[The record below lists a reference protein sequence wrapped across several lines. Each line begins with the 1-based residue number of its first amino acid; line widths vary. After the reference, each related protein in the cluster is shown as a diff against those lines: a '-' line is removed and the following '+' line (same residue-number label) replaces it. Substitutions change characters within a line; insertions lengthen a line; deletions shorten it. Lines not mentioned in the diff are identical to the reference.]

1 MAKRIRLTDDD
12 ILDLFDS
19 SGDEMDVDQSDEDV
33 DFDPETTENGS
44 DTSSLH
50 ELPSSGDKD
59 MDVSGVGDADTSAG
73 RISDDAEG
81 DVASDGRNVGSNA
94 NATNNG
100 SVWRPYLPTDSDL
113 LKLPFTVSN
122 PGIRL
127 PTSGQYNN
135 ELSFFQLFFT
145 DNIIGEIV
153 QETNRYARE
162 KIEKAQPLGKR
173 SIWRTW
179 KDANLQEMKALLG
192 VVLNMGM
199 HAKCDMKKYFSRK
212 WTERMP
218 FFIDVFSWERFF
230 QLYWMLHLQPSV
242 GRGFC
247 GDKVHNLVTHMNVKC
262 QEYYSPHKRISVDE
276 STIGFKG

>member
-33 DFDPETTENGS
+33 DFDPKTTENGS

-50 ELPSSGDKD
+50 ELPSSRDED

-73 RISDDAEG
+73 RMSDDAKG
-81 DVASDGRNVGSNA
+81 DVASDGHDVGLNA

-113 LKLPFTVSN
+113 LKLLFTVSN

-145 DNIIGEIV
+145 DDIIGEIV

-192 VVLNMGM
+192 VVLNM
-199 HAKCDMKKYFSRK
+199 
-212 WTERMP
+212 
-218 FFIDVFSWERFF
+218 
-230 QLYWMLHLQPSV
+230 
-242 GRGFC
+242 
-247 GDKVHNLVTHMNVKC
+247 
-262 QEYYSPHKRISVDE
+262 
-276 STIGFKG
+276 